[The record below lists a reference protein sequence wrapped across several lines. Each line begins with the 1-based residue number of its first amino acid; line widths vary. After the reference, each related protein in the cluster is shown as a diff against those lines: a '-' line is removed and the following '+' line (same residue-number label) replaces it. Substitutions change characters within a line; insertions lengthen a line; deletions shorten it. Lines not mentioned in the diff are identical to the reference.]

1 MYLYFFEKIVAIYIK
16 FSLLVNRNISKE
28 STLISYFNTHDKGG
42 GAAKICFQIFKA
54 NTLSTMFVK
63 QKRTSNQN
71 IIEFDS
77 ELWNRLGKYARR
89 LEKKHEIIDFSK
101 IGAIELIKNKSFAN
115 SKLIHIHNS
124 HGYYLSFLC
133 VKYLFKNKKI
143 IWTLHDDYILTGHCS
158 FSMSCNK
165 WLNGC
170 NHCPDLSI
178 YPKLDQDT
186 TLINQLHK
194 LNTLKKV
201 QPYIITPSK
210 WLADRVA
217 SKYPFLENI
226 KVIYNGVDINV
237 FKPSS
242 EIISLKIKNKI
253 PLDKKVI
260 LFIAELSVNNPFK
273 GGDILMEIV
282 DFFQQK
288 SEYIF
293 LTIGGI
299 NSDKYPN
306 VISLPYI
313 NEDAKLAELYNL
325 ADVMLY
331 PTKADNLPLVVLESM
346 ACGTP
351 VIASNIAGIPE
362 IIEHTKNGYL
372 IDDLIVSDFINSI
385 ELLFNLSDELKTEM
399 SNAAHEKIRDKFSL
413 DLMIDNYR
421 SIYELLLSN

>member
-1 MYLYFFEKIVAIYIK
+1 MLNLVKRIISIYAFFLTKK
-16 FSLLVNRNISKE
+16 SRS
-28 STLISYFNTHDKGG
+28 ISYLDSRIILFNTHDKGG
-42 GAAKICFQIFKA
+42 GAAKICHQLFESIPE
-54 NTLSTMFVK
+54 STMFVRE
-63 QKRTSNQN
+63 KRLHEKN
-71 IIEFDS
+71 IFEFDPD
-77 ELWNRLGKYARR
+77 LWNRIGTIARSV
-89 LEKKHEIIDFSK
+89 EKKRGILDFGK
-101 IGAIELIKNKSFAN
+101 IGVLKLLTNLKFQESN
-115 SKLIHIHNS
+115 LIHLHNI
-124 HGYYLSFLC
+124 HGYYLSFYALE
-133 VKYLFKNKKI
+133 KISSKKKL

-158 FSMSCNK
+158 FAMTCEK

-170 NHCPDLSI
+170 GNCPSLNVYPSLSS
-178 YPKLDQDT
+178 DT
-186 TLINQLHK
+186 TE
-194 LNTLKKV
+194 LNLKEKIKSIKKM
-201 QPYIITPSK
+201 QPYIVTPSK
-210 WLADRVA
+210 WLAERVA
-217 SKYPFLENI
+217 RKYPFLEGVN
-226 KVIYNGVDINV
+226 VIYNGVDINV

-293 LTIGGI
+293 LTVGGI

-313 NEDAKLAELYNL
+313 NEDVKLAELYNL

-362 IIEHTKNGYL
+362 IIDHTKNGYL
-372 IDDLIVSDFINSI
+372 IDNSIVSDFINSI
-385 ELLFNLSDELKTEM
+385 ELLFNLSDELKIEM

-421 SIYELLLSN
+421 SIYNLLLSN